1 MVEFFFEKFG
11 KVVTDFLEFLGGLGR
26 LSAKTFKDMFHSPQY
41 IQLTLNQIQSIGN
54 ESLPLVVV
62 TCLSTGMVIAL
73 QFAYGLEKFG
83 GQLYVPKVI
92 ALSFIRELGPVFTS
106 LMVCARVG
114 AGIAAEVGSMN
125 VTEQID
131 AIRALGT
138 SPIKK
143 IVIPR
148 ISATLIA
155 LPILTVFGILIGL
168 IGGMIICYTELNLT
182 PQFYYNKITETIIL
196 KDFFAGMGKTFFFAI
211 IISMIGCYK
220 GLTTKGGTQ
229 GVGISTTQ
237 SVVLGTISILIAD
250 FFLTK
255 LFMEL

>member
-1 MVEFFFEKFG
+1 MVEAFFERFG
-11 KVVTDFLEFLGGLGR
+11 KVVTDLLEFLGGLGR
-26 LSAKTFKDMFHSPQY
+26 LSFKSILDTFTRPRYAS
-41 IQLTLNQIQSIGN
+41 LTLDQVYAIGN
-54 ESLPLVVV
+54 ESLPLVAV

-106 LMVCARVG
+106 LMVAARVG
-114 AGIAAEVGSMN
+114 AGIAAEVGSMK

-148 ISATLIA
+148 VLGTLIS
-155 LPILTVFGILIGL
+155 LPVLTVFGILIGL
-168 IGGMIICYTELNLT
+168 IGGMIICYTELHLT
-182 PQFYYNKITETIIL
+182 PQYYYNKIIETILL
-196 KDFFAGMGKTFFFAI
+196 KDYFAGLGKTFFFAI
-211 IISMIGCYK
+211 IISIIGCYK
-220 GLTTKGGTQ
+220 GLTTGGGTH

-237 SVVLGTISILIAD
+237 SVVLSAITILIAD

-255 LFMEL
+255 LFLSL